1 MGGENQT
8 YLVFN
13 LNHLVKSQLF
23 PPPLCLLTMF
33 VSKRGRCFITLLD
46 VTGDSTITPVT
57 SIICI
62 PLPIGALGKRGTL
75 RIITPVTDCLFI
87 HSIISFLLTLPKQ
100 YFHITEKERPNNSIT
115 LPISTLLL
123 LLLRV
128 RKENLIFLK
137 HMLWVLKRTV
147 SMRRFF

>member
-1 MGGENQT
+1 MGGENQK

-23 PPPLCLLTMF
+23 PLCLLTRF

-62 PLPIGALGKRGTL
+62 PLPIGVLGKRGTL
-75 RIITPVTDCLFI
+75 GIITPVMDCLLI
-87 HSIISFLLTLPKQ
+87 HSIISFLLTLPK
-100 YFHITEKERPNNSIT
+100 
-115 LPISTLLL
+115 
-123 LLLRV
+123 
-128 RKENLIFLK
+128 
-137 HMLWVLKRTV
+137 LKRIKKLILEI
-147 SMRRFF
+147 